1 MFQFE
6 NFNDFLYMEGHG
18 YYVWA
23 AYFSS
28 LGVLA
33 FLLVAPFFRKKNII
47 KEMKKQRHYD
57 STGYS

>member
-1 MFQFE
+1 
-6 NFNDFLYMEGHG
+6 MEGHG